1 MDTALFVL
9 GALACPLG
17 MLAMMGGMAWMA
29 RKTGSDKPS
38 DADSSDTAT
47 GHGRAREPTHA

>member
-1 MDTALFVL
+1 MDAGLLIL

-29 RKTGSDKPS
+29 RKASSRKPS
-38 DADSSDTAT
+38 EADSSDTAA
-47 GHGRAREPTHA
+47 GHGHAQEPTHA

>member
-1 MDTALFVL
+1 MEALLVL

-29 RKTGSDKPS
+29 RRSGPEKASTADPS
-38 DADSSDTAT
+38 PTD
-47 GHGRAREPTHA
+47 AREATHA

>member
-1 MDTALFVL
+1 MNTALLAL

-29 RKTGSDKPS
+29 RKAGSPKPS
-38 DADSSDTAT
+38 ETERAT
-47 GHGRAREPTHA
+47 GHDRTQELTHA